1 MPGKNKTED
10 LQEFNSSSGVAS
22 TADPYDAGDTSRSAD
37 KSGGE
42 SSYSDS
48 TKSEV
53 LNAIMS
59 HIGGLNKD
67 ALINIYKAY
76 GPTGSSARAADK
88 NSGETGQLRLSPT
101 AATGTTGGEAVNK
114 GGSAPTTHS
123 STTGKGEG
131 PLHLSPTGA
140 KPSYK
145 EDVEEIFGGDEL
157 SEEIKHKASI
167 VFEAA
172 VNARVIVETA
182 RLEEEFETRL
192 EEAIEDG
199 LSEIVDNVDKYLSY
213 AVEEWV
219 EENKVA
225 IDAGLK
231 VEMAEDL
238 ISGLKGIFEANYIEI
253 PETKVDVVAEMTEK
267 VEELEAKLNEQIEKN
282 HDLKEKNTA
291 LKVEKAF
298 IETTEGL
305 AETQV
310 EKLRTLVE
318 GVSYDSAKDYKNK
331 LNVIKETYFP
341 SSPKQPEESTIV
353 LTEEVSSESESDYVE
368 PTSGPMAAYVKTA
381 TRLSKATNS

>member
-1 MPGKNKTED
+1 MPGKKNTED
-10 LQEFNSSSGVAS
+10 LQEFNASSGVDS
-22 TADPYDAGDTSRSAD
+22 TADAYDAGDTSRSAD
-37 KSGGE
+37 KSSGE
-42 SSYSDS
+42 TSYSDS

-76 GPTGSSARAADK
+76 GPTGSSARSADK
-88 NSGETGQLRLSPT
+88 GGGEGSPVRTSPT
-101 AATGTTGGEAVNK
+101 AVTGMTGGEAVNK
-114 GGSAPTTHS
+114 GGSAPTTHNS
-123 STTGKGEG
+123 KTGSGEG
-131 PLHLSPTGA
+131 QLHISPTGA

-182 RLEEEFETRL
+182 RLEEEFESLL
-192 EEAIEDG
+192 EEAVDEIR
-199 LSEIVDNVDKYLSY
+199 SEVVDNVDKYLSY

-238 ISGLKGIFEANYIEI
+238 ISGLKGLFEANYIDI
-253 PETKVDVVAEMTEK
+253 PETRVDVVAEMTEQ
-267 VEELEAKLNEQIEKN
+267 VEELEAKLNEEIQKN
-282 HDLKEKNTA
+282 HELKERNTS

-298 IETTEGL
+298 SDISEGL

-318 GVSYDSAKDYKNK
+318 GVSYDSAKDYRNK

-341 SSPKQPEESTIV
+341 SSPKQPEESTVV
-353 LTEEVSSESESDYVE
+353 LTEEVSPDQESDYVE

-381 TRLSKATNS
+381 TRLSKTSN